1 MYRTKNL
8 EGISKKNS
16 RRGIGKL
23 EPVVSNVLI
32 LTAEGLHCLLRSL
45 KALEVSNTPCDSVA
59 TLFRDQTSWVKILLS
74 EETNPFGR

>member
-1 MYRTKNL
+1 MMQQNYMVSENMEVIVMRYFIRIIYQITYRIKNL

-32 LTAEGLHCLLRSL
+32 LTAKGLHCLLFS
-45 KALEVSNTPCDSVA
+45 AD
-59 TLFRDQTSWVKILLS
+59 
-74 EETNPFGR
+74 PFGR